1 MKKFNRFMELYKKNK
16 EIYNVIITFICALF
30 LIWQIIF
37 TLIFPLRINI
47 IILLSLIG
55 FITYLF
61 FKINWFYK
69 FICFI

>member
-61 FKINWFYK
+61 FKIN
-69 FICFI
+69 